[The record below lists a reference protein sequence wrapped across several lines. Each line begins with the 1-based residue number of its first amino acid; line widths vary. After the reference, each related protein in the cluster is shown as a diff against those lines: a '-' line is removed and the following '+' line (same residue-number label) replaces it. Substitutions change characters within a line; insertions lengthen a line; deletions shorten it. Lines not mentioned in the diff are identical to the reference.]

1 MLFYLV
7 RMVSGKE
14 LWGRL
19 ATVTAL
25 IGLVAQTV
33 ALVLRWVTSYQMGI
47 GHVPLSNLYESMIF
61 FALGDRRASLPFDGM
76 AKQKNRSLGTFV
88 VPWRFL
94 SMPLPPSPPM
104 SAAGSQ
110 PLIPTLQSN
119 WLTTH
124 VLTCFLGYAAFTV
137 AFALGLMVFMKGLE
151 RKVRKVPG
159 ALYN

>member
-1 MLFYLV
+1 MINTVILSWVTFIYFTAFAFYLV

-61 FALGDRRASLPFDGM
+61 FAWAIVALYLLMEWRT
-76 AKQKNRSLGTFV
+76 KNRSLGTFV
-88 VPWRFL
+88 VPVAFL
-94 SMPLPPSPPM
+94 SMAFASLSPNV
-104 SAAGSQ
+104 SSRIQ
-110 PLIPTLQSN
+110 PLIPTLQS
-119 WLTTH
+119 TGSQPTS
-124 VLTCFLGYAAFTV
+124 
-137 AFALGLMVFMKGLE
+137 
-151 RKVRKVPG
+151 
-159 ALYN
+159 